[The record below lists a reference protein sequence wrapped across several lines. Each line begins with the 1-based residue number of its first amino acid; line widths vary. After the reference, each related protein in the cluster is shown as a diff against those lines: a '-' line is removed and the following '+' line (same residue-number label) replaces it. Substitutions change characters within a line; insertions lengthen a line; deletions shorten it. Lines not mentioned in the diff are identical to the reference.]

1 MQHQTGHFRTHDNLE
16 LFEQHWLPEATF
28 TKALLAV
35 IHGLGEHSGRYA
47 DFAAW
52 FVPQGYAV
60 YVFDHRGHGQSPG
73 QRGHINNWSEF
84 REDVRVFLAETRKQ
98 AADAP
103 LFLVG
108 HSMGG
113 LIVLDYGLHYP
124 DDNMTGIVASG
135 PPLGRGE
142 DVSPLLMFIGK
153 VLSSFAPKVKME
165 TGLKAESLSHDE
177 DVVQAY
183 QDDPLVHGLATPR
196 FAAQMDTTM
205 KRTMKAASAW
215 ASDLPLLIVHGGDD
229 PICPPEASAR
239 FFERVGAE
247 DKTRHEYPGYL
258 HEVFNEEGR
267 ERVLQDVQE
276 WLDAHFPGS

>member
-1 MQHQTGHFRTHDNLE
+1 MMQREDGHFRTHDDLE
-16 LFEQHWLPEATF
+16 LYEQCWLPETSP
-28 TKALLAV
+28 KAKLAV
-35 IHGLGEHSGRYA
+35 IHGLGEHSGRYE

-60 YVFDHRGHGQSPG
+60 YAFDHRGHGQSPG

-84 REDVRVFLAETRKQ
+84 REDVRIFLAQ
-98 AADAP
+98 AREQASDVP

-113 LIVLDYGLHYP
+113 LIVLDYALHYP
-124 DDNMTGIVASG
+124 DDMVGVVASG
-135 PPLGRGE
+135 PPLGRGD
-142 DVSPLLMFIGK
+142 DVSPVLMFVGK
-153 VLSSFAPKVKME
+153 VLSNFAPKMKME
-165 TGLKAESLSHDE
+165 TGLKAESLARDE

-205 KRTMKAASAW
+205 KRTMKAASDW
-215 ASDLPLLIVHGGDD
+215 KSDLPLLVVHGGDD

-239 FFERVGAE
+239 FFEQVGAR
-247 DKTRHEYPGYL
+247 DKTRHEYTGYL
-258 HEVFNEEGR
+258 HEVFNEVGR

-276 WLDAHFPGS
+276 WLDAHLP